1 MWLHGKPTL
10 NVSSYLSATL
20 QTQENIKACLQ
31 EAQEHSKLCSQKN
44 FTLVVLIE
52 CNVADTSAAQWGCLP
67 QKCFRSAQPVSVGF
81 WWPLLDKEFYIVL
94 ISCCIRFVLD
104 HMISPQ
110 TLLLMEEVCLN
121 QNIASAFRTASCIWQ
136 WCVVH
141 LGIYAAYGFSF
152 ACRSAMNNIGCSA
165 DFLMMNRLT
174 PSQTPWRPSE
184 ELHVR
189 PCPRKHGILLL
200 ASQLQLAILAIVQ
213 DVSRPVYSG

>member
-81 WWPLLDKEFYIVL
+81 
-94 ISCCIRFVLD
+94 
-104 HMISPQ
+104 
-110 TLLLMEEVCLN
+110 
-121 QNIASAFRTASCIWQ
+121 
-136 WCVVH
+136 
-141 LGIYAAYGFSF
+141 
-152 ACRSAMNNIGCSA
+152 
-165 DFLMMNRLT
+165 
-174 PSQTPWRPSE
+174 
-184 ELHVR
+184 
-189 PCPRKHGILLL
+189 
-200 ASQLQLAILAIVQ
+200 
-213 DVSRPVYSG
+213 